1 MCDCID
7 LEHEGT
13 SGWNVRWTD
22 WIVVEPD
29 TSAAHTDG
37 DVLSEQ
43 LTFTNVTRCNGGTG
57 RWLEVVLI
65 ETGDGTYPPE
75 KPALDLVLYHADG
88 YTSPA
93 ALAAQNAP
101 FVAPSPSSIVAR
113 IPIDVADWSDL
124 DANTAIAHLHTHRG
138 DSLAG
143 RELKTPADSTTL
155 HGAVVVRDA
164 SQWQDPVQTI
174 SLQLRLMRD

>member
-1 MCDCID
+1 MCNCID

-13 SGWNVRWTD
+13 SGWNVRWTN
-22 WIVVEPD
+22 WNVVEPD

-57 RWLEVVLI
+57 RLLELVLI
-65 ETGDGTYPPE
+65 ETGDATYPPE

-93 ALAAQNAP
+93 ALAAQNTP
-101 FVAPSPSSIVAR
+101 FVAPAPSSIVAR
-113 IPIDVADWSDL
+113 IPIEVADWSDL
-124 DANTAIAHLHTHRG
+124 DANTAIAHIGNTL
-138 DSLAG
+138 G
-143 RELKTPADSTTL
+143 RELTTPADSTTL
-155 HGAVVVRDA
+155 HGALVVRDA

-174 SLQLRLMRD
+174 HLQLRLMRD